1 MSKLPCPELGFQ
13 KNETG
18 CWEMEPEGEHVAEVR
33 PGASSGPSTEKPY
46 PRVCLMPRERT
57 RLAVFMLVL
66 P

>member
-33 PGASSGPSTEKPY
+33 PGAGTGTQAGQRQGPVS
-46 PRVCLMPRERT
+46 
-57 RLAVFMLVL
+57 
-66 P
+66 